1 MRGTHLTVGIVVLS
15 LLAVGAVT
23 GPAAAQVDSAD
34 ETEICADA
42 PANGDSL
49 VVVLPGDRYV
59 HADQAV
65 TLLPGTEADIA
76 LCSGGELIS
85 TSAWPV
91 SNDIDGVNVSS
102 SDDFSYAI
110 TITNVEESGPVEFG
124 PAIEQRGD
132 VNTPSV
138 TATPGRLV
146 VTEIGGGTYRVAID
160 GDDRSRLDQA
170 NSNYESTIEEMQ
182 TAAVN
187 LNQSAGEIA
196 PDHGI
201 SDDDERVPN
210 INQTQAVNDNYTQI
224 QTVLFDADATGAL
237 RAYEQQH
244 NATLAETSGH
254 LENANQ
260 KIAAQ
265 AQATATGVLG
275 NFLGVLVGGAVLG
288 GIGGW
293 FATNKILARVEVE
306 RRRSSAVDFQPKHLA
321 GQAVV
326 ALVLVGIAVG
336 LAFGLGLI
344 EPLIVAVQAVIP
356 L

>member
-1 MRGTHLTVGIVVLS
+1 MRGTRLIVGIVVVS

-34 ETEICADA
+34 ETEICTEA

-59 HADQAV
+59 HADQEV

-91 SNDIDGVNVSS
+91 SDDVDGVNVSNAA
-102 SDDFSYAI
+102 DFSYAI

-146 VTEIGGGTYRVAID
+146 VTQVDGETYRVAVD
-160 GDDRSRLDQA
+160 ADDRNRLDQA
-170 NSNYESTIEEMQ
+170 NSDYEGTIEEMQ

-187 LNQSAGEIA
+187 LNESAGQIA
-196 PDHGI
+196 PDHGTP
-201 SDDDERVPN
+201 DDERVAD

-224 QTVLFDADATGAL
+224 QSVLFDADATSAL
-237 RAYEQQH
+237 QAYEQQH
-244 NATLAETSGH
+244 NATLAETRGH

-260 KIAAQ
+260 KVAAQ

-275 NFLGVLVGGAVLG
+275 NFLGVLVGGVIAG
-288 GIGGW
+288 GVGGW
-293 FATNKILARVEVE
+293 FATNRILARVEVE

-326 ALVLVGIAVG
+326 ALVLIGIAVG
-336 LAFGLGLI
+336 LAVGLGLI
-344 EPLIVAVQAVIP
+344 EPLIAVVQAVIGA
-356 L
+356 